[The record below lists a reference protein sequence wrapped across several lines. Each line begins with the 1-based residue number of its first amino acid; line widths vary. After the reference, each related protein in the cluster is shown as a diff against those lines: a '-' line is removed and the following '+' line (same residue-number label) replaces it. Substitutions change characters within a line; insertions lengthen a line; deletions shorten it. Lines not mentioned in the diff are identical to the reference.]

1 MDAEGTGEA
10 AAGAGGRE
18 EDAQG
23 TSQEAPVAEL
33 PESQQ
38 SDRELREEL
47 RRAKEE
53 YNMATGAICSL
64 QRQLEIQGSQLRRAT
79 AEKEMLQK
87 QLREREKQL
96 QAMSSKFCSL
106 REERKHEEMLVAMQE
121 ENCSLQQLVTEQESQ
136 LAEQKQ
142 LLGELQGTVSQ
153 LQAEVLASQR
163 HLQRQQQAQEVLQS
177 QAETLQHREL
187 QARVAL
193 EQVAS
198 RFDRFRSRILQAT
211 FSTAGSKAPQAELS
225 DQDVLEAMQ
234 KIINEW
240 VESQQLLTQNGAKV
254 PSLHSTD
261 TSTPTHAKSRR
272 KSSVK

>member
-1 MDAEGTGEA
+1 
-10 AAGAGGRE
+10 
-18 EDAQG
+18 
-23 TSQEAPVAEL
+23 P
-33 PESQQ
+33 
-38 SDRELREEL
+38 
-47 RRAKEE
+47 
-53 YNMATGAICSL
+53 GAICSL
-64 QRQLEIQGSQLRRAT
+64 QRQLESQGSQLRRAT

-87 QLREREKQL
+87 RLREREKQL

-106 REERKHEEMLVAMQE
+106 REERKQEEMLVAMQE
-121 ENCSLQQLVTEQESQ
+121 ENCSLQQLVTERESQ

-142 LLGELQGTVSQ
+142 LLGELQGRVRQ

-163 HLQRQQQAQEVLQS
+163 HLQRQQQAQEALQS
-177 QAETLQHREL
+177 QAETLQHKEL

-234 KIINEW
+234 
-240 VESQQLLTQNGAKV
+240 
-254 PSLHSTD
+254 
-261 TSTPTHAKSRR
+261 
-272 KSSVK
+272 